1 MNLEERLAAVGAL
14 RWASEAEAK
23 AGLRAALSS
32 KGALSPKAA
41 LIVERAADLTAELE
55 FEALED
61 AVAAAFDRFID
72 APAKKDPNCRAK
84 TALAKALLR
93 LRTSRDDLL
102 IRGTKVV
109 QMEPG
114 WGGAEDS
121 AAELRGT
128 CVIALANMRH
138 LEASQVAAGLLADK
152 EAGAR
157 AGAAAALGVVPS
169 FEATPLLR
177 YKALVGD
184 DDNRVTAEVLG
195 ALLSADPEGSVPF
208 VESLLDRDTVTS
220 DAALIALGES
230 RRDDALDSLLRFT
243 ERVHDNQRRV
253 AYVSIAIVRSPRA
266 LDHLF
271 AQIISGPM
279 EHAVVAV
286 EALGTYRHDAGLRE
300 RVAQSVD
307 QRGDRDLARMF
318 REAFQA

>member
-72 APAKKDPNCRAK
+72 APAKKDPNC
-84 TALAKALLR
+84 R